1 MEFYQKLFSLQQEI
15 EAISKD
21 SKNPFFKSNYAD
33 INQLLKHLKPLLK
46 KYKLLL
52 LQPIINNEVH
62 AIIQDVD
69 SKNRVLSSL
78 PLPQT
83 SDPQKIGGAITYFRR
98 YNIVSLLGLE
108 SEDDD
113 GNTASNRKVNNK
125 NQYKF

>member
-52 LQPIINNEVH
+52 IQPILNNESN
-62 AIIQDVD
+62 AIIQDVG
-69 SKNRVLSSL
+69 SKERIYSSIKL
-78 PLPQT
+78 PDT
-83 SDPQKIGGAITYFRR
+83 NDPQKIGSAITYFRR
-98 YNIVSLLGLE
+98 YNIISLLGLE
-108 SEDDD
+108 CEDDD
-113 GNTASNRKVNNK
+113 GNIASNRKVNNK

>member
-52 LQPIINNEVH
+52 IQPILNNEVN
-62 AIIQDVD
+62 AIIQDVG
-69 SKNRVLSSL
+69 SKERIYSSIKL
-78 PLPQT
+78 PDT
-83 SDPQKIGGAITYFRR
+83 NDPQKIGGAITYFRR
-98 YNIVSLLGLE
+98 YNIISLLGLE

-113 GNTASNRKVNNK
+113 GNIASNRKVNNK

>member
-52 LQPIINNEVH
+52 IQPILNNEVH
-62 AIIQDVD
+62 AIIQDVG
-69 SKNRVLSSL
+69 SKNRIISNIKL
-78 PLPQT
+78 PD
-83 SDPQKIGGAITYFRR
+83 SNDPQKIGGAITYYRR
-98 YNIVSLLGLE
+98 YNIISLLGLE

-113 GNTASNRKVNNK
+113 GNIASNRKVNNK